1 VSTDTL
7 DAVRV
12 TGILAMIGA
21 LIYAVGDVFLL
32 AAKVNI
38 ADYPNLQPHL
48 KLLSD
53 AEKMVVLPWWRL
65 AWGGLLGVFATPL
78 VLAGF
83 WQVYQG
89 LLPAGA
95 GLALPPVLLFACASI
110 VGAFFHGSFIYL
122 GEYVQALNRVSAES
136 QAALV
141 GMLTRH
147 RKILIVGFG
156 FIIPLALIAS
166 VWFSALVASGQTWFP
181 RWMAVV
187 NPASTFLAWMITRRI
202 LPKRISAYTEGAG
215 FNIAYLIFFALTT
228 ATLWQGGYL

>member
-1 VSTDTL
+1 MSTDTL
-7 DAVRV
+7 NAVHV
-12 TGILAMIGA
+12 TGVLAIIGA

-136 QAALV
+136 QAVLV
-141 GMLTRH
+141 GMFTRH
-147 RKILIVGFG
+147 RKILILGFG
-156 FIIPLALIAS
+156 FIIPSALIAS
-166 VWFSALVASGQTWFP
+166 VWFSVLVASGQTFFP
-181 RWMAVV
+181 TWIAAV
-187 NPASTFLAWMITRRI
+187 NPVVTFLAWIVVKKI
-202 LPKRISAYTEGAG
+202 LPKRIADYSEGAG

-228 ATLWQGGYL
+228 VTLWQGGYL